1 MKPLHILLA
10 SAIIILSASCI
21 PSMKVTADWTNK
33 EALPEKKLSKIF
45 IAAITSNID
54 AKRTL
59 ESDFQKYALTRG
71 LQVIKSGDL
80 FFPNFDEKN
89 APDKE
94 TVLRKIR
101 EAGCDGIFSIA
112 LIDNEGGNKH
122 KAGDPNYS
130 PMTYSHNAAFW
141 DYYDYH
147 HTSLY
152 APGYYSTNK
161 TYYLE
166 SNVYDL
172 RSEKLLWSI
181 QSEAY
186 DPTSIKK
193 FSRQYADMVTKRL
206 NETTSK

>member
-1 MKPLHILLA
+1 MKPFYVLLA
-10 SAIIILSASCI
+10 SAIVIASPSCM

-33 EALPEKKLSKIF
+33 EAVPVTKFTRIF
-45 IAAITSNID
+45 IAALTSNID
-54 AKRTL
+54 LKRRL
-59 ESDFQKYALTRG
+59 ESDFEKYAVTRG
-71 LQVIKSGDL
+71 LQVVKSGDL

-94 TVLRKIR
+94 TVIKKIR
-101 EAGCDGIFSIA
+101 DAGCDGIFSIA
-112 LIDNEGGNKH
+112 SIDNDSGTRH

-130 PMTYSHNAAFW
+130 PMTYSYNAAFW
-141 DYYDYH
+141 DYYNYH

-172 RSEKLLWSI
+172 RTEKLLWSI

-186 DPTSIKK
+186 DPTSIKR
-193 FSRQYADMVTKRL
+193 FSKQYADLVTKRL
-206 NETTSK
+206 QQQTTK